1 MEEAECRAEGVACPV
16 LEFADNTAVAS
27 LLEER
32 PHGLTHNPH
41 LNPHLNP

>member
-1 MEEAECRAEGVACPV
+1 MHIYVTRYIFRMEEAECCAEGVECPV

-32 PHGLTHNPH
+32 PHPNP
-41 LNPHLNP
+41 